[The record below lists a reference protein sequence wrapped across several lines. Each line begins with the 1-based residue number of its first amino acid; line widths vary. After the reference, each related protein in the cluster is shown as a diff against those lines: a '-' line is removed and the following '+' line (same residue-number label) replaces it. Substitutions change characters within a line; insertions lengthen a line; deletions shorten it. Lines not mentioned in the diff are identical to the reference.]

1 MSVTPLI
8 TFPDTAWVAGSGAP
22 TQGAEARLEAG
33 AVLVFPQ
40 LAFVL
45 RDAERRFL
53 DPRWGDGKAKN
64 ISLRSSNAEL
74 RGASGSEADRA
85 ELRAMVARFRDQATA
100 LAERLFPHYVG
111 QLRIGNTSY
120 RPVPVEGRETSWRKD
135 DTRLHVD
142 AFPSNPTGGVR
153 LLRVFTNLNPNGKPR
168 VWRVGEAFEPFAQRF
183 MPRLKAPLPGSA
195 ALLRALHVTK
205 ALRTPYDHYMLGL
218 HDGVKADL
226 GYQRDATQAT
236 VEFAPGTSWVVFS
249 DQVLH
254 AVMGG
259 QFMMEQTFYLDVKHQ
274 LDPATAP
281 LRVLE
286 RIAGKPLVAA

>member
-1 MSVTPLI
+1 MSVTPLVSY
-8 TFPDTAWVAGSGAP
+8 PDTAWIAGAGAP
-22 TQGAEARLEAG
+22 THAVEATLEAG
-33 AVLVFPQ
+33 SVLVFPQ
-40 LAFVL
+40 LRFAL

-64 ISLRSSNAEL
+64 ISLRSDGGEL
-74 RGASGSEADRA
+74 RGASGDAGDRA
-85 ELRAMVARFRDQATA
+85 ELRAMVARFRDEATA

-111 QLRIGNTSY
+111 HLRAGNTSY
-120 RPVPVEGRETSWRKD
+120 RPVAVEGRETSWRKD

-142 AFPSNPTGGVR
+142 AFPSNPTRGVR
-153 LLRVFTNLNPNGKPR
+153 LLRVFTNLNPVGKPR
-168 VWRVGEAFEPFAQRF
+168 VWRVGEEFGPFAQRF
-183 MPRLKAPLPGSA
+183 LPKLKAPLPGSA
-195 ALLRALHVTK
+195 AVLRALHVTK

-218 HDGVKADL
+218 HDSVKADL
-226 GYQRDATQAT
+226 GYQRDAAQAK

-259 QFMMEQTFYLDVKHQ
+259 QFMMEQTFYLDVEHQ
-274 LDPATAP
+274 ANPATAP

-286 RIAGKPLVAA
+286 RMLGRPLIGA